1 MALIEDLTAL
11 IAPPYAASR
20 VTRDWEAIDAD
31 LGFVTPLDYREI
43 VETYGSGKFDDFLM
57 VLMPQDSNIHLDLG
71 SQISGWRD
79 ALRMSL
85 DSERLLGVP
94 PAVVPYPIESLTA
107 CAYTDNGDVIYWL
120 TSESAD
126 PNEWPVVIQATRDD
140 EWDKFDGSLLEFLDS
155 VFSQT
160 YFCPIFPDDFPEQ
173 DGSYFTPSA

>member
-1 MALIEDLTAL
+1 MALIEDLTTL
-11 IAPPYAASR
+11 VAPPGATSH
-20 VTRDWEAIDAD
+20 VTRDWGAIDAR
-31 LGFVTPLDYREI
+31 LGFVTPPDYREI

-57 VLMPQDSNIHLDLG
+57 VLMPQDSNVHLDLW

-79 ALRMSL
+79 ALRMSV

-120 TSESAD
+120 TSGSAD
-126 PNEWPVVIQATRDD
+126 PNEWPVVIQATRDN
-140 EWDKFDGSLLEFLDS
+140 EWDEFDGSLLEFLTS
-155 VFSQT
+155 VFSRT
-160 YFCPIFPDDFPEQ
+160 YVCPIFPDDFPEQ